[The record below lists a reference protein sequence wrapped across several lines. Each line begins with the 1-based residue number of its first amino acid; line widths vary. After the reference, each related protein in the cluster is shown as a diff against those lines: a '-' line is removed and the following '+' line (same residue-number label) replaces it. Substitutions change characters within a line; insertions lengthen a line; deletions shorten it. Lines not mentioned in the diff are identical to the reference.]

1 MHRCLL
7 SPAPAD
13 TKTRL
18 SNSIPYEDAQQSAR
32 MQVAL
37 YKRLLDGL
45 VLPYVA
51 REGSAS
57 EGPSGEPSEPVLDP
71 HATEL
76 SPAMLFAALDLDAKA
91 RLSSAFAAD
100 AEALCESYDLQ
111 LLRELSPSHAESGD
125 ASSREGLVGA
135 SPAAEHRPTLSP
147 PGSRPPSP
155 RQHSPAS
162 DHGSDDSEVEKV
174 SRSCTLEDVAR
185 LFAETV
191 EELLEQAAQSDSV
204 ADGARKRERGAFQAE
219 LELQYRLQA
228 SAGRFRRRK
237 LRESE
242 EPRSKDGAF
251 SRRARGGKRGSTRS
265 TKAVT
270 KTATRLEQSMLSF
283 PPAVREASAGV
294 EEQDALLSDD
304 AEAAQERADL
314 ALALQLS
321 IQLQEDAT
329 VARDE
334 DARIE
339 ADAVPL
345 STPSQR
351 SAARGSQSAVSG
363 IKSQSTEHISA
374 ASPQATSSRV
384 YGPAASESQ
393 LEVEAIFAPAAERR
407 DAASS
412 QEHVSQA
419 RPSPFSSAPA
429 REAAP
434 LIGIVRFTFA
444 PAALDAHLRSVLAL
458 WSGAREPRGV
468 GPGEVYRCRMCEY
481 EEGCEWLSAKAQ
493 EARLAYEE
501 RKRAREALA
510 AAPRDLEDEEA
521 LWTATHGLEESAS
534 GAQDPDAD
542 LWERLDVPAEAL
554 GADW

>member
-1 MHRCLL
+1 M
-7 SPAPAD
+7 
-13 TKTRL
+13 
-18 SNSIPYEDAQQSAR
+18 
-32 MQVAL
+32 
-37 YKRLLDGL
+37 
-45 VLPYVA
+45 
-51 REGSAS
+51 
-57 EGPSGEPSEPVLDP
+57 
-71 HATEL
+71 
-76 SPAMLFAALDLDAKA
+76 
-91 RLSSAFAAD
+91 
-100 AEALCESYDLQ
+100 
-111 LLRELSPSHAESGD
+111 
-125 ASSREGLVGA
+125 
-135 SPAAEHRPTLSP
+135 
-147 PGSRPPSP
+147 
-155 RQHSPAS
+155 
-162 DHGSDDSEVEKV
+162 

-191 EELLEQAAQSDSV
+191 EELLVQAAQSDSV
-204 ADGARKRERGAFQAE
+204 SDGARKRVRGVFQAE

-228 SAGRFRRRK
+228 SAGRFRKRK
-237 LRESE
+237 LPGGED
-242 EPRSKDGAF
+242 PRSKDGAS
-251 SRRARGGKRGSTRS
+251 SRRARGGKRGSTTRS

-270 KTATRLEQSMLSF
+270 KKAKTATRLEQSMLSF

-304 AEAAQERADL
+304 AEAVQECADL

-334 DARIE
+334 DERIE

-345 STPSQR
+345 GTPSQR
-351 SAARGSQSAVSG
+351 SAAPGSQSAVSG

-384 YGPAASESQ
+384 NGPAASESQ

-412 QEHVSQA
+412 QEHVGQA

-444 PAALDAHLRSVLAL
+444 PAALDAHLRSMLAL

-493 EARLAYEE
+493 EAQLAYEE

-534 GAQDPDAD
+534 GAHDPDAD
-542 LWERLDVPAEAL
+542 LWDHLDVPAEAL